1 MFKKEITFVWDGRAQ
16 IIKETMIKYFFF
28 LCLIFPVIS
37 AKSTEPLRQLMENR
51 LKPYGKNPV
60 HSIQVYISNQDK
72 FFSEAVG
79 YSDGEK
85 LPARNDNQFKIA
97 SITKMFTA
105 VVILQLQE
113 EGCLQTSDKLAQY
126 LDHNHPARVEE
137 LHFYK
142 GRSYGNQLTIRQ
154 LLEHRSGLADL
165 FTDAQFRFYI
175 KEFLHKDYSWSP
187 ETLMNQYYRYHLN
200 KKAHFAPDSGYYYSD
215 INFFL
220 LGMVIEKITG
230 QTLAQQFRKR
240 ILEPL
245 SMQNTFFEYYEPTP
259 PNTYF
264 AHSFLGKMD
273 VTNKLNTSYDWAG
286 GGLVSTTEDLA
297 KFIRGLFAGQLFKK
311 QQTLNQMIAVKM
323 HTSKSGKTSGY
334 GSGIS
339 QYIFNGDIFFGHAG
353 FWGALVAY
361 CPSKKITFCG
371 NINQA
376 KSPFDT
382 HLFIEQLLA
391 NF

>member
-1 MFKKEITFVWDGRAQ
+1 
-16 IIKETMIKYFFF
+16 MIKYFFF
-28 LCLIFPVIS
+28 LCLIFPVVS

-51 LKPYGKNPV
+51 LKPDGKNPV

-79 YSDGEK
+79 YSEGEK
-85 LPARNDNQFKIA
+85 LPARNDNRFKIA

-113 EGCLQTSDKLAQY
+113 EGRLQTSDKLAQY
-126 LDHNHPARVEE
+126 LDHNHPARVDE
-137 LHFYK
+137 LHYYQGK
-142 GRSYGNQLTIRQ
+142 AYGDQLTIRQ

-165 FTDAQFRFYI
+165 FTDAMFRFYI
-175 KEFLHKDYSWSP
+175 KEFLHKNTSWEP
-187 ETLMNQYYRYHLN
+187 EKLMAQYYRYHLN

-215 INFFL
+215 VNFFL
-220 LGMVIEKITG
+220 LGMIIEKITG
-230 QTLAQQFRKR
+230 QKLAQQIRTR
-240 ILEPL
+240 ILTPL
-245 SMQNTFFEYYEPTP
+245 SMTNTFFEYYEPTP
-259 PNTYF
+259 LTTNF

-273 VTNKLNTSYDWAG
+273 VTKKLNTSYDWAG

-311 QQTLNQMIAVKM
+311 QETLNQMISVKM

-339 QYIFNGDIFFGHAG
+339 QYIFNGDIYFGHAG

-361 CPSKKITFCG
+361 CPSKNITFCG

-376 KSPFDT
+376 SPSFDT
-382 HLFIEQLLA
+382 QQFIEQLLSK
-391 NF
+391 F